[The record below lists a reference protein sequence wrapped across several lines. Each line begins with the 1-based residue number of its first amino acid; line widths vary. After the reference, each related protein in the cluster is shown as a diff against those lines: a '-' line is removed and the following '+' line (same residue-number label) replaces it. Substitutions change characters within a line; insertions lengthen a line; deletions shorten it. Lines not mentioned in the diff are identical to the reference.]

1 MASVIS
7 AGTTSTTALNL
18 SGDTTGVLQL
28 QTNGTTAAM
37 TIDTSQNVGIG
48 VAPSAWSAY
57 KGVNVGLNTTL
68 AGSTGA
74 SVGLLSTNAYFD
86 GSSYKYIT
94 TDAAT
99 QYQQNTGEHIWR
111 TAASG
116 TAGNTLTFTERMRID
131 SSGLVGIGT
140 SSPSQPL
147 DVVISGTGDQTI
159 VGLRTTGGGGQ
170 GMLLGVNTTNTVTTI
185 KNNTG
190 SGYGMAFYSGSGGTE
205 HMRITSGG
213 EVCVNATSAYGS
225 ARFYVNAPQPTA
237 ANWWVSTLRTA
248 STSAAT
254 TMIAFIDGSND
265 FCGQVYIEPTT
276 NSTVFSTSSDYRLKD
291 NVAPMTG
298 ALAKVQALNPVTY
311 TWKKSGKTGQGFIA
325 HELQEIVPEC
335 VVGEKD
341 AMRTYIDE
349 EGNEQ
354 TAILPQMVDTSF
366 LVATLTAAIQEL
378 NAKVEAQ
385 AAEIQALKGAR

>member
-1 MASVIS
+1 
-7 AGTTSTTALNL
+7 
-18 SGDTTGVLQL
+18 
-28 QTNGTTAAM
+28 M